1 MGTNPARQTYAVV
14 MMAVEALA
22 LYLMIKSIEY
32 ATDQERWT
40 SQPGMR
46 TGSQSGF
53 DPHHF

>member
-32 ATDQERWT
+32 ATDQESWT
-40 SQPGMR
+40 SQPGM
-46 TGSQSGF
+46 
-53 DPHHF
+53 